1 MVSQDE
7 YPELKARLGRFIYS
21 SERMTL
27 KRTLKLFGKE
37 GEKVRKT
44 TAEEFS
50 HMRAAVKRGE
60 QDHGAPSSGRGGGEL
75 TEADAAEIWRSAAGQ
90 KVSLELKHLA
100 KRSRQRVSNG
110 LSNGDWEPSTAMTL
124 NLKGM
129 LKNARGRLAI
139 QAAAVAGYGGGQQQ
153 QQQQQV
159 SPQLEQGKAV
169 GLLPSVAVAEVAS
182 TAAASASTDTKPHGD
197 SVADGGNALLP
208 QAASAAAANG
218 GNANSG
224 GSGGSNSSNSVSAVA
239 DLHGQLKEMEQGMNQ
254 RMDRL
259 ERMLERALGGN
270 CQACMGA
277 RACAGL
283 HR

>member
-1 MVSQDE
+1 MSQDE

-139 QAAAVAGYGGGQQQ
+139 QAAAAAGYGGGQQQQQ

-169 GLLPSVAVAEVAS
+169 GLLPSVAEVAS
-182 TAAASASTDTKPHGD
+182 TAAASASTDTEPRGG
-197 SVADGGNALLP
+197 SGADGGNALLLP
-208 QAASAAAANG
+208 AASAAAANG
-218 GNANSG
+218 GNANNS
-224 GSGGSNSSNSVSAVA
+224 GSGGSNSSNSVSAGA

-259 ERMLERALGGN
+259 ERMLERALG
-270 CQACMGA
+270 Q
-277 RACAGL
+277 
-283 HR
+283 